1 MTDGAAAFEALGDA
15 TRRQVLQLLRSGER
29 SVAELTEALPVTQS
43 AVSQHL
49 RVLRDAGLVADRA
62 SGTRRYYRVTPDG
75 FAAVRATQTTPNP
88 PWRHRG
94 PAPRPRHRGE
104 PAALAEAGRVR
115 ADRLVDLLCRLD
127 AEQSDTARMTH
138 H

>member
-15 TRRQVLQLLRSGER
+15 TRRQVLQLLRSGEL

-62 SGTRRYYRVTPDG
+62 SGTRRFYRVTPDG
-75 FAAVRATQTTPNP
+75 FAAVRAYVDSFWDGVLGSLAQHAGNAAPTGQAERTGPGQNAAPTEETP
-88 PWRHRG
+88 
-94 PAPRPRHRGE
+94 
-104 PAALAEAGRVR
+104 
-115 ADRLVDLLCRLD
+115 
-127 AEQSDTARMTH
+127 
-138 H
+138 